1 MIFLFVFAFSNL
13 LYAKDFPYGNN
24 KFYPHSLKWAIDYDG
39 SLPPKPFLAR
49 HNLFTIIQ
57 SGRVNAVDKVTETT
71 ILHQMSRAG
80 DFTSINLLLKHGAW
94 VNIFNRYGAAPLHE
108 AIQSGSLAVVN
119 RLIQAGADVN
129 ARLYLKENHWLTPL
143 SMAIELHEIEMVR
156 LLLQNGALLHEVNSG
171 YDTSLKSE
179 VAYSALNLL
188 VFYGYADLIELL
200 LDEKRLDIHARDS
213 RGDTGLHTLALSYH
227 LDPEIQI
234 EIARLLIE
242 AGAEVDARN
251 HHFLTSTYPYLN
263 TETGKVE
270 TRIRK
275 EYKATPLL
283 RVARYGSLQLLDF
296 LISKEADI
304 NARTSTGLTAL
315 HLVVSRSIHLVLP
328 LYFEALS
335 FSMVRSLLRAGAD
348 PTIRAQQ
355 EIPHRLFPLIQN
367 TQFFTPA
374 SLAVGYRR
382 LDIAAL
388 IKSHRLIRSCY

>member
-1 MIFLFVFAFSNL
+1 MIFLFVFAFSTL
-13 LYAKDFPYGNN
+13 LHANEFPYGNN
-24 KFYPHSLKWAIDYDG
+24 KFYPHSLKWAIEHDA
-39 SLPPKPFLAR
+39 SLPPKIFSAPS
-49 HNLFTIIQ
+49 NLLTIIR
-57 SGRVNAVDKVTETT
+57 SGMVNAVDQVTKST
-71 ILHQMSRAG
+71 ILHHMSRAG
-80 DFTSINLLLKHGAW
+80 DLASINLLLKHGAW
-94 VNIFNRYGAAPLHE
+94 VNVVNRYGATPLHE
-108 AIQSGSLAVVN
+108 AIQSGSPAVVN

-143 SMAIELHEIEMVR
+143 SMAIELHEVEMVE
-156 LLLQNGALLHEVNSG
+156 LLLKHGAFLYEVNSG
-171 YDTSLKSE
+171 YDKSLNSE
-179 VAYSALNLL
+179 VVYSALNLS
-188 VFYGYADLIELL
+188 VFYGHIDLIELL
-200 LDEKRLDIHARDS
+200 IGEPKLDIHARDS
-213 RGDTGLHTLALSYH
+213 RGDTALHTLALSYH

-234 EIARLLIE
+234 EIAKLLIE
-242 AGAEVDARN
+242 AGAEIDAKN
-251 HHFLTSTYPYLN
+251 HHYVTSTYSYLN
-263 TETGKVE
+263 TESREIE

-275 EYKATPLL
+275 GYKATPLL
-283 RVARYGSLQLLDF
+283 RVATYGSLELLDF
-296 LISKEADI
+296 LISKEADV

-348 PTIRAQQ
+348 PTIKVQQ

-382 LDIAAL
+382 FDIAGL